1 MRFVIIFI
9 MLIVSFYTF
18 GGKMAKSR
26 DGNKWRSESTSTIYN
41 LTDGQKF
48 ELENKS
54 KDGDSE
60 ASFRL
65 YQYYCFTIN
74 NIDEQLRYLEISAS
88 QGNIIA
94 QYNY

>member
-41 LTDGQKF
+41 LTDGQNSSLKTNRKMETRKHHF
-48 ELENKS
+48 
-54 KDGDSE
+54 D
-60 ASFRL
+60 
-65 YQYYCFTIN
+65 YI
-74 NIDEQLRYLEISAS
+74 
-88 QGNIIA
+88 NIIA
-94 QYNY
+94 SP

>member
-74 NIDEQLRYLEISAS
+74 NIDEQ
-88 QGNIIA
+88 
-94 QYNY
+94 

>member
-9 MLIVSFYTF
+9 TLIVSFYTF

-74 NIDEQLRYLEISAS
+74 NIDEQLRYLEISA
-88 QGNIIA
+88 
-94 QYNY
+94 

>member
-9 MLIVSFYTF
+9 TLIVSFYTF

-88 QGNIIA
+88 QGNI
-94 QYNY
+94 

>member
-1 MRFVIIFI
+1 
-9 MLIVSFYTF
+9 
-18 GGKMAKSR
+18 MAKSK
-26 DGNKWRSESTSTIYN
+26 DSNKWRSESTSTIYN
-41 LTDGQKF
+41 LTDEQKF

-88 QGNIIA
+88 QGN
-94 QYNY
+94 

>member
-9 MLIVSFYTF
+9 TLIVSFYTF

-88 QGNIIA
+88 QGNII
-94 QYNY
+94 

>member
-74 NIDEQLRYLEISAS
+74 NIDEKLRYLEISAS
-88 QGNIIA
+88 Q
-94 QYNY
+94 

>member
-88 QGNIIA
+88 QGNI
-94 QYNY
+94 

>member
-88 QGNIIA
+88 R
-94 QYNY
+94 

>member
-88 QGNIIA
+88 Q
-94 QYNY
+94 

>member
-18 GGKMAKSR
+18 GGKMAKSK

-74 NIDEQLRYLEISAS
+74 NIDEQLRYLEIS
-88 QGNIIA
+88 
-94 QYNY
+94 

>member
-94 QYNY
+94 

>member
-88 QGNIIA
+88 QG
-94 QYNY
+94 

>member
-88 QGNIIA
+88 QGN
-94 QYNY
+94 